1 MAITPSSA
9 VVATSAIGFLC
20 ARKNR
25 TSLEIPEL
33 KDDEPIRRY
42 TNHVRNNSM
51 KLTAWL
57 AKHMM
62 QWLLI
67 FDIDIM
73 AKTILI
79 AEKQEAKINKIGH
92 IRVWGGRKR

>member
-1 MAITPSSA
+1 
-9 VVATSAIGFLC
+9 
-20 ARKNR
+20 
-25 TSLEIPEL
+25 
-33 KDDEPIRRY
+33 
-42 TNHVRNNSM
+42 M
-51 KLTAWL
+51 KLATWL

-79 AEKQEAKINKIGH
+79 AEKQEAKTNKVGH
-92 IRVWGGRKR
+92 IRVWGGRKRQDAINKSKKVVYPSRPQTGTGTFKKMEYGLWDTVSQLMALEIAQKLL